1 MKKIFTFAIA
11 LVCAM
16 AANAAEPAK
25 GNLVLSGSASELAP
39 VVVTAGAESTA
50 YLWID
55 IKETQKFCGIEAD
68 MTLPAGLEITK
79 AVGSTLTKDEDGET
93 THSISKP
100 TLKGDAWKLLIYSA
114 DMNAFPK
121 NQGSVAKLTIKVA
134 AGFVGGE
141 AVCKNILFSCT
152 DQSAFDSAK
161 GVDGESFV
169 IAETTGINDVNAKG
183 IDVNAPMYN
192 MQGVQ
197 VKSATK
203 GVFIQNGKK
212 YIVK

>member
-25 GNLVLSGSASELAP
+25 GNLVLSGSASELTP

-55 IKETQKFCGIEAD
+55 IKETQEFTGVEAD

-79 AVGSTLTKDEDGET
+79 AVGSTLTKDEDGEN
-93 THSISKP
+93 THTIGKP
-100 TLKGDAWKLLIYSA
+100 ALKGDAWKLLIYSS
-114 DMNAFPK
+114 DLNVFPK

-141 AVCKNILFSCT
+141 AVCKNIIFSCKET
-152 DQSAFDSAK
+152 SAFDTAK

-169 IAETTGINDVNAKG
+169 IAETTGINDVNTKG